1 MESQA
6 SIIWELVFGSIGLGY
21 FVYGKKQKRIV
32 PLVSG
37 LALMAFPYF
46 VPDPVLMVL
55 LGGLLSTLP
64 YFLRI

>member
-1 MESQA
+1 VESQA